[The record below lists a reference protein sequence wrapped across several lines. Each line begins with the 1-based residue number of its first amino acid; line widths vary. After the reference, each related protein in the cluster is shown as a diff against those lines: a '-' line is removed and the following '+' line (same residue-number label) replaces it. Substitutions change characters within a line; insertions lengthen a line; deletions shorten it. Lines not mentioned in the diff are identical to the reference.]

1 MSRNAFVKTAD
12 GMKSTGT
19 YNPNTFNAL
28 DAAICFIV
36 FLVAEFA
43 IDVFLSETLGN
54 YIKNDPNY
62 DYYLVLLIGG
72 IVPQILMVA
81 IALSFCRL
89 RRVGFLTGGGF
100 IRRFDGVNV
109 LFAIMLTLGVQLVFQ
124 AVHFQFGDDLFRVL
138 YNTDM
143 NAYNDALQDKVQ
155 GNYLFYLFYA
165 YVVSPFVPAVIE
177 EAVWRGVIMR
187 GLTQIGSVFAIVVSG
202 LMFALMHGNFYQ
214 FVLQFVFGMLV
225 AAVVLLTRNFFVG
238 MAMNFANNLFVMLLA
253 VAQNYAAITVGANAE
268 YLFDAFTIVIGLT
281 FLAVSA
287 VYFIKMLTAKT
298 RREALGEREATLLA
312 DERLYALIDSG
323 EVDDEG
329 EPVFEKR
336 VWTDVKIAD
345 FKDAGKAFS
354 YNGVVAKMNK
364 KGSAVAAYVLLAVG
378 VAAAVAVIL
387 FY

>member
-1 MSRNAFVKTAD
+1 
-12 GMKSTGT
+12 
-19 YNPNTFNAL
+19 
-28 DAAICFIV
+28 
-36 FLVAEFA
+36 
-43 IDVFLSETLGN
+43 
-54 YIKNDPNY
+54 
-62 DYYLVLLIGG
+62 
-72 IVPQILMVA
+72 
-81 IALSFCRL
+81 
-89 RRVGFLTGGGF
+89 
-100 IRRFDGVNV
+100 
-109 LFAIMLTLGVQLVFQ
+109 
-124 AVHFQFGDDLFRVL
+124 
-138 YNTDM
+138 
-143 NAYNDALQDKVQ
+143 
-155 GNYLFYLFYA
+155 
-165 YVVSPFVPAVIE
+165 
-177 EAVWRGVIMR
+177 
-187 GLTQIGSVFAIVVSG
+187 
-202 LMFALMHGNFYQ
+202 
-214 FVLQFVFGMLV
+214 
-225 AAVVLLTRNFFVG
+225 
-238 MAMNFANNLFVMLLA
+238 MAMHFANNLFVMLLA

-281 FLAVSA
+281 FLTVSA